1 MNKRGLSG
9 IVTTLLIIVV
19 VFIAVGLVW
28 VVIQNVINEGLD
40 EVGLQGINNN
50 IKVEQVVDNGDTLSV
65 KVKRDKG
72 DAQISK
78 LKFVISEGGDSKT
91 EVVEVS
97 DFDALETKT
106 LSVPYKGIVKSI
118 QVIPVFVD
126 SDGNEKDGSAGG
138 KEFSDEE
145 AIENVDGLVSWWKL
159 DGDAKD
165 SIGGNDGSLMNG
177 VDCNM
182 EGKVGKACDFDGVDD
197 YVDAGNDN
205 SFNLGNISIEA
216 WVYWRDTSVLPA
228 ELEVILAKNDAY
240 YIALDAE
247 DKPQSKLYYGTAESS
262 SLGIPLS
269 VYTFPSN
276 EWVHFFLSYDGTT
289 TKYYINAGE
298 MASNF
303 HNDPLR
309 VTSDNLMI
317 GTLNAA
323 NYFFNGTIDEV
334 RIYDRGLSAEEV
346 KSIYDLTK

>member
-1 MNKRGLSG
+1 MEPGEEVDMPVFFFIDPEILDDPAMDKLNSIILSYTFFKTG
-9 IVTTLLIIVV
+9 EEE
-19 VFIAVGLVW
+19 
-28 VVIQNVINEGLD
+28 VVIKSSSASSLP
-40 EVGLQGINNN
+40 
-50 IKVEQVVDNGDTLSV
+50 TS
-65 KVKRDKG
+65 
-72 DAQISK
+72 
-78 LKFVISEGGDSKT
+78 
-91 EVVEVS
+91 VEV
-97 DFDALETKT
+97 
-106 LSVPYKGIVKSI
+106 
-118 QVIPVFVD
+118 
-126 SDGNEKDGSAGG
+126 
-138 KEFSDEE
+138 EE
-145 AIENVDGLVSWWKL
+145 VNVVSKR
-159 DGDAKD
+159 DAKD